1 MTFMTTI
8 YDSEIRGIGEDQMC
22 QKADKKKGFKVGVY
36 YQPLDSDTNTATTD
50 HLFPW
55 NIIWRSKAPLRVA
68 FFVQTAALGNIL
80 TIDNLMKRK
89 VKIIFWCYMCKCNGE
104 SVDHLLLHYPIISDL
119 WSMIFGLF
127 GVFQVMPKSVVE
139 PSLQARSL
147 FLSSSKWS
155 HLDDY
160 TKWSHLDD
168 YPTLFDVGHLEGT
181 NSRSFE
187 DIKHSK
193 PAIKLFLFQTL
204 LDWLTPLRNL
214 FFFSIVDLLYLCN
227 FCN

>member
-1 MTFMTTI
+1 
-8 YDSEIRGIGEDQMC
+8 
-22 QKADKKKGFKVGVY
+22 
-36 YQPLDSDTNTATTD
+36 
-50 HLFPW
+50 
-55 NIIWRSKAPLRVA
+55 
-68 FFVQTAALGNIL
+68 
-80 TIDNLMKRK
+80 
-89 VKIIFWCYMCKCNGE
+89 
-104 SVDHLLLHYPIISDL
+104 
-119 WSMIFGLF
+119 
-127 GVFQVMPKSVVE
+127 MPKSVVE

-193 PAIKLFLFQTL
+193 PALKLFLFQTL

-214 FFFSIVDLLYLCN
+214 FFLFYC
-227 FCN
+227 

>member
-104 SVDHLLLHYPIISDL
+104 SVDHLMLHCPIISDL
-119 WSMIFGLF
+119 WSMIFSLF
-127 GVFQVMPKSVVE
+127 GVFWVMPKSVVE
-139 PSLQARSL
+139 LLACQQGQFGSHRNGHIWMIIPNCLMQCIWRERIAEVLKIPSILCLITSYSL
-147 FLSSSKWS
+147 SK
-155 HLDDY
+155 
-160 TKWSHLDD
+160 
-168 YPTLFDVGHLEGT
+168 
-181 NSRSFE
+181 
-187 DIKHSK
+187 
-193 PAIKLFLFQTL
+193 
-204 LDWLTPLRNL
+204 
-214 FFFSIVDLLYLCN
+214 LYWTRRLP
-227 FCN
+227 